1 MPPVPESQQTL
12 AMRHGASGP
21 EFASGM
27 QPAVL
32 PPDAPTWMRLP
43 AFAELPLSVLDAIR
57 STMTSLEL
65 APGDALMRQGEP
77 GDALYVL
84 VAGRVHVSVCNERG
98 QVAFESELSAPAI
111 VGEAAL
117 LTGENR
123 TATVVATERVSC
135 LRMERPTLNDLL
147 RQHPQCAVFL
157 TGLVGE
163 RLLASDSIRQV
174 GKYEVRGRLGEGGMA
189 TVFSAYHPGLG
200 RDVALKMLS
209 HALSADPAFAEQF
222 EREAQQIA
230 QFDHEHIVRVFDT
243 EQAWGTR
250 FIVMEKLTGD
260 LLSARIASHEPISWA
275 EVRRILAE
283 IAEALAYSH
292 ARGLIHRDVKPS
304 NVFMTLAGRVKL
316 LDFGIAVRAS
326 ASLASAGKTV
336 GTPAYM
342 SPEQVLGRELD
353 GRSDLYSLGILAY
366 VLCTGTAPWNV
377 ATHQDLWTAHIL
389 APMPDPRLLAPDL
402 PEDLAAFIDQAT
414 RKQREDRFAS
424 CADAAAFLRGGEL
437 PIARLGGLATLVVQF
452 APESAPQVQALLA
465 EFGQRLRQ
473 MPGVRVLEAQDQPG
487 RGASI
492 EAPGLVVADATVE
505 MGIGKA

>member
-1 MPPVPESQQTL
+1 
-12 AMRHGASGP
+12 
-21 EFASGM
+21 
-27 QPAVL
+27 
-32 PPDAPTWMRLP
+32 
-43 AFAELPLSVLDAIR
+43 
-57 STMTSLEL
+57 
-65 APGDALMRQGEP
+65 
-77 GDALYVL
+77 
-84 VAGRVHVSVCNERG
+84 
-98 QVAFESELSAPAI
+98 
-111 VGEAAL
+111 
-117 LTGENR
+117 
-123 TATVVATERVSC
+123 
-135 LRMERPTLNDLL
+135 
-147 RQHPQCAVFL
+147 
-157 TGLVGE
+157 
-163 RLLASDSIRQV
+163 
-174 GKYEVRGRLGEGGMA
+174 
-189 TVFSAYHPGLG
+189 
-200 RDVALKMLS
+200 
-209 HALSADPAFAEQF
+209 
-222 EREAQQIA
+222 
-230 QFDHEHIVRVFDT
+230 
-243 EQAWGTR
+243 
-250 FIVMEKLTGD
+250 
-260 LLSARIASHEPISWA
+260 
-275 EVRRILAE
+275 
-283 IAEALAYSH
+283 
-292 ARGLIHRDVKPS
+292 
-304 NVFMTLAGRVKL
+304 L

-377 ATHQDLWTAHIL
+377 ATHQDLLTAHIL